1 MIILEKCNMLKT
13 TNIEADMM
21 AKRREHDRQLEW
33 EEEYARRLDMDFM
46 ESEAQKVM
54 MSEDKYDSYYEN
66 SYPSSRLDNRWWS
79 NDPEYL
85 L

>member
-33 EEEYARRLDMDFM
+33 EEEYSRRLDMDYM

-66 SYPSSRLDNRWWS
+66 SYPSSRLDNRW
-79 NDPEYL
+79 
-85 L
+85 

>member
-33 EEEYARRLDMDFM
+33 EETEYRRLDMEYM

-66 SYPSSRLDNRWWS
+66 SYPSSRLDNRW
-79 NDPEYL
+79 
-85 L
+85 

>member
-1 MIILEKCNMLKT
+1 MIMIILEKCNMLKT

-33 EEEYARRLDMDFM
+33 EETEYRRLDMEYM

-66 SYPSSRLDNRWWS
+66 SYPSSRLDNRW
-79 NDPEYL
+79 
-85 L
+85 

>member
-33 EEEYARRLDMDFM
+33 EETEYRRLDMEYM

-66 SYPSSRLDNRWWS
+66 SYPSSRLDNRWWTI
-79 NDPEYL
+79 NP
-85 L
+85 

>member
-1 MIILEKCNMLKT
+1 MLKT

-33 EEEYARRLDMDFM
+33 EETEYRRLDMEYM

-66 SYPSSRLDNRWWS
+66 SYPSSRLDNRW
-79 NDPEYL
+79 
-85 L
+85 

>member
-33 EEEYARRLDMDFM
+33 EEEYARRLDMDYM

-79 NDPEYL
+79 NDPQ
-85 L
+85 

>member
-1 MIILEKCNMLKT
+1 MIMIILEKCNMLKT

-33 EEEYARRLDMDFM
+33 EEEYSRRRDMDYM
-46 ESEAQKVM
+46 EPDTQRFNGKMM

-66 SYPSSRLDNRWWS
+66 SYPSSRLDNRW
-79 NDPEYL
+79 
-85 L
+85 

>member
-66 SYPSSRLDNRWWS
+66 SYPSSRLDNRW
-79 NDPEYL
+79 
-85 L
+85 

>member
-1 MIILEKCNMLKT
+1 MLKT

-79 NDPEYL
+79 YDPEYL

>member
-1 MIILEKCNMLKT
+1 MIVIILEKCNMLKT

-33 EEEYARRLDMDFM
+33 EETEYRRLDMEYM

-66 SYPSSRLDNRWWS
+66 SYPSSRLDNRW
-79 NDPEYL
+79 
-85 L
+85 

>member
-1 MIILEKCNMLKT
+1 MIIIILEKCNMLKT

-33 EEEYARRLDMDFM
+33 EETEYRRLDMEYM

-66 SYPSSRLDNRWWS
+66 SYPSSRLDNRW
-79 NDPEYL
+79 
-85 L
+85 

>member
-1 MIILEKCNMLKT
+1 MIMIILEKCNMLKT

-33 EEEYARRLDMDFM
+33 EEEYSRRLDMDYM

-66 SYPSSRLDNRWWS
+66 SYPSSRLDNRW
-79 NDPEYL
+79 
-85 L
+85 

>member
-33 EEEYARRLDMDFM
+33 EEEYSRRLDMDYM

-54 MSEDKYDSYYEN
+54 MSEEKYDSYYEN
-66 SYPSSRLDNRWWS
+66 SYPSSRLDNRW
-79 NDPEYL
+79 
-85 L
+85 

>member
-1 MIILEKCNMLKT
+1 MIIIILEKCNMLKT

-33 EEEYARRLDMDFM
+33 EETEYRRLDMEYM

-66 SYPSSRLDNRWWS
+66 SYPSSRLDNRWWTI
-79 NDPEYL
+79 NP
-85 L
+85 